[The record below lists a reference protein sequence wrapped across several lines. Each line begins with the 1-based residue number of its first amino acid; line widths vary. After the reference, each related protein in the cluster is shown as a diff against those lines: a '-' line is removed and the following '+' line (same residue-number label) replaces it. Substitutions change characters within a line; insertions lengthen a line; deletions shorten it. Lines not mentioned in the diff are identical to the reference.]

1 MIIVII
7 IVLLLIIIAWYRRRR
22 NLTVTVQNSQTLS
35 PISGANVSASGPKPL
50 SGTTGSNGQI
60 VFGNVQAGNY
70 SIKAS
75 ATGYNSSIPVSVS
88 VTNKTNYV
96 IKLNSIAPKTQETK
110 TK

>member
-1 MIIVII
+1 MLFLI
-7 IVLLLIIIAWYRRRR
+7 LLAWYRRRR

-35 PISGANVSASGPKPL
+35 PISGAKVEASGPKTL

-60 VFGNVQAGNY
+60 VFSNVQKGDY

-75 ATGYNSSIPVSVS
+75 ATGYDSSIPVSVS
-88 VTNKTNYV
+88 VKNKTNYV
-96 IKLNSIAPKTQETK
+96 IKLDSIAPKTKETK